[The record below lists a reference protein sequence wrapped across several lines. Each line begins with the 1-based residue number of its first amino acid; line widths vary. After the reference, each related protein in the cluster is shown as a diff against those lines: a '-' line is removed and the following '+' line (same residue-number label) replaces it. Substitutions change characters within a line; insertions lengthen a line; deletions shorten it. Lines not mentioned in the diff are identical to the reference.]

1 MSTLHHESI
10 LETCFDEAWE
20 SFRVHN
26 KLTVE
31 MMEELC
37 SFSKGT
43 VDAIERQAQK
53 LFDERCQQARSR
65 PGNDVKLSPSIY
77 FLHQM
82 TQFHSHADDWSARDL
97 LINAI
102 DKGSANGQ
110 QALDF
115 IDQLLNADDVYMGI
129 DSNDDTTFV
138 FSGVR

>member
-1 MSTLHHESI
+1 
-10 LETCFDEAWE
+10 
-20 SFRVHN
+20 
-26 KLTVE
+26 
-31 MMEELC
+31 
-37 SFSKGT
+37 
-43 VDAIERQAQK
+43 
-53 LFDERCQQARSR
+53 
-65 PGNDVKLSPSIY
+65 
-77 FLHQM
+77 M

-138 FSGVR
+138 FSGVN